1 MQENWE
7 KITQQVRYHYDAKKM
22 KKFIQAN
29 LPDYQFKN
37 VLLDEPYSKPYYW
50 QKNGGRWV
58 AVMPHG
64 KKLFYIQNKYEEG
77 GRKVKTPLGQRLV
90 NMIFMIFFH

>member
-1 MQENWE
+1 MSCWMNPIPNR
-7 KITQQVRYHYDAKKM
+7 ITGK
-22 KKFIQAN
+22 
-29 LPDYQFKN
+29 
-37 VLLDEPYSKPYYW
+37 
-50 QKNGGRWV
+50 KNGGRWV